1 MDEMAKIQGV
11 ETLWSVMDVARYLRT
26 SRSWTYKAVE
36 RGVLP
41 VVRIGRLVRFR
52 PEDIRA
58 FVAGDVGGGPHP

>member
-1 MDEMAKIQGV
+1 MDDDAQLQGG
-11 ETLWSVMDVARYLRT
+11 ETLWGVMDVARYLRT

-58 FVAGDVGGGPHP
+58 FVAGGAGAGPQP

>member
-1 MDEMAKIQGV
+1 MDETAKTQGG
-11 ETLWSVMDVARYLRT
+11 EPLWGVMDVARYLRT

-36 RGVLP
+36 RGELP

-58 FVAGDVGGGPHP
+58 FVAGGTGGGSHP